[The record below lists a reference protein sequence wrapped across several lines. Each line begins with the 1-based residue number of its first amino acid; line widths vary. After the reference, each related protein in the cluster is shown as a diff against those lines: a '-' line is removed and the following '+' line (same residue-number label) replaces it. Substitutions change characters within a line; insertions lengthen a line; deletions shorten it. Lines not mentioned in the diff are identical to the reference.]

1 MAENSN
7 GQLRDG
13 SNSAH
18 LESPD
23 SVPRPTLRPGNE
35 SITSYLVPVRWARTV
50 EVFDGWV
57 DLKRCKV
64 LRVGRWW
71 ALYRTPLGG
80 FLEYVYIPSIPEYAY
95 FVGKA
100 RASRWFKFNPELAP
114 AELWPYLGMVDLTE
128 APIDFIDAPADQPEL
143 VADAA
148 PSGNGTA
155 ATNGRNPEALA
166 AEPMV
171 TLGEFGDE
179 SRVNGKNKPRLTLP
193 RFHVIKALKEAGKNG
208 LSKDELAEKSGH
220 GDAHRILSALRG
232 LTLTG
237 NPSSSWP
244 VNPGDATA
252 CFLGDLPTSPDI
264 SRGLAT
270 KRHTG

>member
-1 MAENSN
+1 MVQVQS
-7 GQLRDG
+7 GM
-13 SNSAH
+13 
-18 LESPD
+18 
-23 SVPRPTLRPGNE
+23 
-35 SITSYLVPVRWARTV
+35 
-50 EVFDGWV
+50 
-57 DLKRCKV
+57 
-64 LRVGRWW
+64 
-71 ALYRTPLGG
+71 
-80 FLEYVYIPSIPEYAY
+80 
-95 FVGKA
+95 
-100 RASRWFKFNPELAP
+100 AP

-220 GDAHRILSALRG
+220 GDAHRILSAAWSDPDWQSGIQLAG
-232 LTLTG
+232 E
-237 NPSSSWP
+237 
-244 VNPGDATA
+244 PGGRYRL
-252 CFLGDLPTSPDI
+252 FLGDLPTSPDI